1 MKLATAV
8 CCFSA
13 LLYIAHAQY
22 SQFWAQP
29 DAFGGT
35 DIGVY
40 KLDLF
45 RNNGPEDANAA
56 RRKRN
61 VLVWKLLLS
70 ILWTSQQ
77 TTSPVLMSDAPRRG
91 ISSGSLHLLV
101 STCSA
106 RELQEH
112 ASNYL

>member
-8 CCFSA
+8 CCFST
-13 LLYIAHAQY
+13 LLYVAHAQY

-45 RNNGPEDANAA
+45 RNIGPEDSYAA
-56 RRKRN
+56 RRNRN
-61 VLVWKLLLS
+61 ALVWKFFCQYYGS
-70 ILWTSQQ
+70 RRQS
-77 TTSPVLMSDAPRRG
+77 TSPVFMLDTPGRG
-91 ISSGSLHLLV
+91 ISSGSLHLV

-106 RELQEH
+106 HELQEH
-112 ASNYL
+112 AFNYL